1 MALLQPVTL
10 QVENIG
16 ARRLHTVLERLVED
30 ISFDA
35 PDIVAEHDEALPESF
50 GGPEELAKQPNCR
63 TPDGLID
70 VTAICERAMKRI
82 QEFDSKP
89 RSEQLKQYANAEES
103 YYKHVIDQQHV
114 KEKLQSLL
122 QQDDLSKYIL

>member
-1 MALLQPVTL
+1 LIL

-30 ISFDA
+30 ISFEA
-35 PDIVAEHDEALPESF
+35 PDIVADLDETLPESF

-63 TPDGLID
+63 TPDGLLD
-70 VTAICERAMKRI
+70 AQAIYEVALKKVRD
-82 QEFDSKP
+82 FDSAP
-89 RSEQLKQYANAEES
+89 RSEQLKSYANQEE
-103 YYKHVIDQQHV
+103 YLYKHVVDKEHV
-114 KEKLQSLL
+114 RDKLQGLL